1 MTKEAKMR
9 PKLLK
14 AVNFY
19 VTKKQI
25 EQLKVLSR
33 KTGLPVSEHVRR
45 AIDEYLEKKKKKGG

>member
-1 MTKEAKMR
+1 MR

-19 VTKKQI
+19 VAKKQI

>member
-19 VTKKQI
+19 VAKKQI